1 MSDIIVHEQQILKAE
16 ETRVTLRNNLRD
28 KGVECSD
35 DEPIDSLASKVLNIN
50 APSTL
55 VNKQITEYID
65 SDLMNLTLQYFTDC
79 YFLQKVYL
87 PKLANITISNVFTN
101 SDLSSLYLPSL
112 TTYTGGSFVNGSNNL
127 QKMSLPKLL
136 TTSPNSVA
144 CEVSRLTMLDI
155 GNVSQLKAAAPY
167 RMYSTINSCPVLKY
181 LILRNDVLV
190 VATNGNIL
198 DNTPFKTSTGN
209 AKLYVPQSL
218 VGQYSQATNWSTLF
232 FTEISIEGS
241 RFEETDWIESCN
253 SKCTLD
259 GNEIEVLDNETVAIF
274 KHTEN
279 IEHVYENGVELQD
292 TDLVKN
298 RTLTTTI

>member
-35 DEPIDSLASKVLNIN
+35 DETIDSLASKVLNIN
-50 APSTL
+50 APKDL

-65 SDLMNLTLQYFTDC
+65 SDLINLTIQYFTDC

-87 PKLANITISNVFTN
+87 PKLANITTSNVFTN
-101 SDLSSLYLPSL
+101 SDLSGLYLPSL
-112 TTYTGGSFVNGSNNL
+112 TTFTGSGLVNSSNNL
-127 QKMSLPKLL
+127 QKMSLPQLS
-136 TTSPNSVA
+136 TTSPNSIA
-144 CEVSRLTMLDI
+144 CEASRLTMLDI
-155 GNVSQLKAAAPY
+155 GNVSRLKAAVPY
-167 RMYSTINSCPVLKY
+167 RIYATINACPVLKY
-181 LILRNDVLV
+181 LVLRYDVLV
-190 VATNGNIL
+190 VASNGGIL
-198 DNTPFKTSTGN
+198 DDTPFKTSTGN

-232 FTEISIEGS
+232 FTEISLEGS
-241 RFEETDWIESCN
+241 RFEETDWLENCN

-279 IEHVYENGVELQD
+279 ISHVYEDGVELQD
-292 TDLVKN
+292 TDLVKD